1 MSEATPNEELRE
13 LVERWRNIA
22 NEESS
27 SSRAKT
33 YWDCADALEVMI
45 VMRETPTR
53 VDEQYRCPECD
64 NNQWYMGYEVT
75 EDWSESIHECT
86 ECGWVGTP

>member
-1 MSEATPNEELRE
+1 
-13 LVERWRNIA
+13 
-22 NEESS
+22 
-27 SSRAKT
+27 
-33 YWDCADALEVMI
+33 
-45 VMRETPTR
+45 MRETPTR
-53 VDEQYRCPECD
+53 VDEQYRCPKCE